1 MFQQEL
7 AQAAQRVNI
16 GGDGPSFDA
25 GQGSMYDGSGLAG
38 MPAMGSAKPPGME
51 KFSHE

>member
-16 GGDGPSFDA
+16 GSDSSFEK
-25 GQGSMYDGSGLAG
+25 GQGNLYEGSGLAG
-38 MPAMGSAKPPGME
+38 MPSMHAKPPGLE